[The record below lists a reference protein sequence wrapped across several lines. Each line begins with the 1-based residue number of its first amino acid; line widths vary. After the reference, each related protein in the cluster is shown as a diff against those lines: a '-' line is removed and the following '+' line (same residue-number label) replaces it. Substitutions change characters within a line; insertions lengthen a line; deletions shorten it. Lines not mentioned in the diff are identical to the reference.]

1 MVAFN
6 TKPKGSAMS
15 KIKAMP
21 KINKVLTAVV
31 VVALILCLLGGL
43 LGAFIFAKSGP
54 QGIQGEP
61 GIDGTNSI
69 QQVITSHNVTTEI
82 LDVYGAQWYD
92 MSVFDSSMSLAIDI
106 NNQSRLMAEF
116 VASVSLSNSAVWLRI
131 VVDGHYVS
139 TTCYALSI
147 PAMQLP
153 VQVKILTAPLL
164 AGQHTIDVQF
174 YQADGI
180 STMLDRSLYVTEIS
194 PP

>member
-1 MVAFN
+1 M
-6 TKPKGSAMS
+6 
-15 KIKAMP
+15 
-21 KINKVLTAVV
+21 
-31 VVALILCLLGGL
+31 
-43 LGAFIFAKSGP
+43 
-54 QGIQGEP
+54 
-61 GIDGTNSI
+61 
-69 QQVITSHNVTTEI
+69 ITSHNVTTEI

-92 MSVFDSSMSLAIDI
+92 MAVFDSSMSLVIDI

-139 TTCYALSI
+139 TTCYPLSI

-174 YQADGI
+174 YQADGV